1 MDIITVYFPYCH
13 VEPYKED
20 RKTESN
26 VLRPKPLHILPA
38 LPSTPKPRLQQDTCD
53 GSD

>member
-1 MDIITVYFPYCH
+1 MWNLI
-13 VEPYKED
+13 KED

-38 LPSTPKPRLQQDTCD
+38 LPSTPKPRLQQVWNVNIHVMARIDEL
-53 GSD
+53 